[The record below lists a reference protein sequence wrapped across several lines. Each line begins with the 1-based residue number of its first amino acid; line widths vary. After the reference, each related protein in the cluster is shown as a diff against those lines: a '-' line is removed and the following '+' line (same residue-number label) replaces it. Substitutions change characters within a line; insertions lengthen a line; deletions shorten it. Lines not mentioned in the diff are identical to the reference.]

1 MGALRLWISQMLLAA
16 AILNEL
22 LSRLRD
28 PLVIFG
34 LSGQFI
40 FMLRFVVQ
48 WFASERAGRSHV
60 PVAFWWLSIAGGAVL
75 LLYGILDR
83 DPVIILGQALAM
95 LIYVR
100 NLMLIHR
107 RAARLKRL
115 LNQRRV
121 SGDSPQTAATRE
133 PGSLVAAE

>member
-1 MGALRLWISQMLLAA
+1 MLLAA

-22 LSRLRD
+22 LYRLRD

-60 PVAFWWLSIAGGAVL
+60 PVAFWWLSIAGGLVL

-107 RAARLKRL
+107 RASRLKRL
-115 LNQRRV
+115 LDQRSV
-121 SGDSPQTAATRE
+121 SGGSAPSAASRE
-133 PGSLVAAE
+133 GRSLVATE